1 MADQVRDAAFWKRQR
16 DEMNAVC
23 GAAKKEFDR
32 LERRKQ
38 EIKARLRAEQR
49 PPAAPI
55 EIRWNAVSVPVTS
68 GSGGSVLTVA
78 ASPPARK
85 RRRWRWL

>member
-1 MADQVRDAAFWKRQR
+1 MAEQVRDAAFWKRQR

-23 GAAKKEFDR
+23 DAAKKEFDR

-38 EIKARLRAEQR
+38 EIKARLRSEHR
-49 PPAAPI
+49 PPVPPV
-55 EIRWNAVSVPVTS
+55 EIRWNSISVPTTS
-68 GSGGSVLTVA
+68 GPGGYTVTVA
-78 ASPPARK
+78 APSPRK

>member
-1 MADQVRDAAFWKRQR
+1 MADEVRDAAFWKRQR
-16 DEMNAVC
+16 DEMNAIFDD
-23 GAAKKEFDR
+23 ARAKFYE

-49 PPAAPI
+49 PPNPPVD
-55 EIRWNAVSVPVTS
+55 IRWNSVSVPVTS
-68 GSGGSVLTVA
+68 GPGGYTVTVA
-78 ASPPARK
+78 APAARK